1 MTEDKKLIGKKILY
15 LITQTKWG
23 GAQKYVLELAEYFSK
38 NNEVHIAYGEVNN
51 TNQQFLDTCHRLNI
65 KTIPIKYLV
74 RNIDMS
80 NEFLATKEIAKL
92 LNKGNYNIL
101 HLNSSK
107 AGAIGALASMFYNFN
122 PLNVKARIIYTAHGY
137 VFNEPLN
144 KFVRKA
150 YILSETFSA
159 GLQNRII
166 AVSEY
171 DKQSAI
177 ANKICLPHKIVVVHN
192 GVDSEQYNFLTK
204 EKARSLLKL
213 DGQYKYFGTIGSFY
227 KAKGYNYLVE
237 AIKIILDES
246 PEFLK
251 NNRFVFI
258 GDGPELI
265 NIKKYLNENNLTDY
279 VKIIKPSDED
289 WKFMKAFDYFI
300 LPSVKEGLP
309 YAILEAGLAKIP
321 VISTEVGGIPE
332 ILKNKE
338 TGYLV
343 APANPLSLKNII
355 LELSNNTEQAQVV
368 AEKNY
373 NNIKENFSLT
383 KTIENTEKVYLG
395 LL

>member
-1 MTEDKKLIGKKILY
+1 MLSDKKMLY
-15 LITQTKWG
+15 VITQTKWG

-38 NNEVHIAYGEVNN
+38 NNDVHIAYGEVNN
-51 TNQQFLDTCHRLNI
+51 TNQQFLDTCHRLKI

-80 NEFLATKEIAKL
+80 NEFLATKEITKL

-107 AGAIGALASMFYNFN
+107 AGAVGSLASLFYNFN

-204 EKARSLLKL
+204 EKAQSLLKL
-213 DGQYKYFGTIGSFY
+213 DEQYKYFGTIGSFY

-237 AIKIILDES
+237 AIKIIRDES
-246 PEFLK
+246 PEFFK

-289 WKFMKAFDYFI
+289 WKFMKAFGYFI

-309 YAILEAGLAKIP
+309 YAILEAGLAKVP

-355 LELSNNTEQAQVV
+355 LELTNNTEQTRIV

-373 NNIKENFSLT
+373 NNIKENFSLE
-383 KTIENTEKVYLG
+383 KTLAETEKLYLK
-395 LL
+395 LF